1 MSFRHFSNK
10 NNIFALFLVL
20 NAITVI
26 TYSAYGFFL
35 RTQNITDEIDQRLQV
50 AANTVPDLLGEDYLH
65 RASGIPIADTEAVS
79 NTLKLGRYA
88 Q

>member
-1 MSFRHFSNK
+1 MSFRHFSIKNK
-10 NNIFALFLVL
+10 LLALFLLL

-35 RTQNITDEIDQRLQV
+35 RSQNITDEIDQRLQV

-79 NTLKLGRYA
+79 MWLR
-88 Q
+88 